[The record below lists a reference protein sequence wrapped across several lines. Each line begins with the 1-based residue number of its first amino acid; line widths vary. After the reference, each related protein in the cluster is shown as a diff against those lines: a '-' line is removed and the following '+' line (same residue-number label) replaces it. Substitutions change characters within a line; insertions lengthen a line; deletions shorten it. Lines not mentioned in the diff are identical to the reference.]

1 MLLNGYGRCIINGF
15 ERGIKV
21 EELAKQVK
29 HEMLRTALWFAV
41 SLGVGIGIFM
51 VLWR

>member
-1 MLLNGYGRCIINGF
+1 MVF
-15 ERGIKV
+15 ERRIKV

-29 HEMLRTALWFAV
+29 HEMLRTAIWFAV
-41 SLGVGIGIFM
+41 AMGIGIGIFV